1 MKTVIIQV
9 TPYDYLKEIGQ
20 YTGWTYE
27 FVEPQDSGTI
37 DEQLIQ
43 MMDML
48 EQGEL
53 DLIGAMN
60 NNNQTSSVYDFP
72 VKTTATHT
80 V

>member
-1 MKTVIIQV
+1 M
-9 TPYDYLKEIGQ
+9 
-20 YTGWTYE
+20 
-27 FVEPQDSGTI
+27 EPQDSGTI